1 MNDPEIWE
9 HYCEVEHSLMG
20 VGKNEPCNWCGK
32 TEEDFNMDKTEKQ
45 EPYPN
50 YSKETLEILKRIDL
64 KLEFLASR
72 DKNDYTS
79 FQMWL
84 DMRDEQACILY
95 ARYSTIERDDYLPSA
110 NAR

>member
-1 MNDPEIWE
+1 MPKIYERNPDTGVVREREMIEPKPYRNEMAE
-9 HYCEVEHSLMG
+9 ALEV
-20 VGKNEPCNWCGK
+20 
-32 TEEDFNMDKTEKQ
+32 
-45 EPYPN
+45 
-50 YSKETLEILKRIDL
+50 LKRIDL

>member
-1 MNDPEIWE
+1 MPKIYERNPDTD
-9 HYCEVEHSLMG
+9 EVREREMIEP
-20 VGKNEPCNWCGK
+20 KPYRNEMA
-32 TEEDFNMDKTEKQ
+32 EVLDV
-45 EPYPN
+45 
-50 YSKETLEILKRIDL
+50 LKRIDL

-79 FQMWL
+79 YQMWL
-84 DMRDEQACILY
+84 DTRDEQTCILY